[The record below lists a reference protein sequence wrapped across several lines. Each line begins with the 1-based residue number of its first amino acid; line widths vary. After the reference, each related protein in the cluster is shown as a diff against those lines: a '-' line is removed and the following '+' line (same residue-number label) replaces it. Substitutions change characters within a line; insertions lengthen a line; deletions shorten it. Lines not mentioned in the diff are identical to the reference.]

1 MSTEPPAGLA
11 AGEDEPSAPPL
22 AAVAFATGACATLV
36 GVLVGGALGWVAA
49 QGDGDRDVSESVML
63 GAMFIG
69 LLFAPATMAPVRLA
83 RVWPHD
89 WSGSPAGILG
99 RGTAGSALAGVVW
112 GGVGSLLV
120 FALGSLANL
129 PGVEFVFTNILL
141 LGAGFG
147 LVAGTLLGGLV
158 TGVRLLRHR
167 GDREPSGAA
176 RATD

>member
-1 MSTEPPAGLA
+1 MNAEEQVEVV
-11 AGEDEPSAPPL
+11 EDEVLPRPL
-22 AAVAFATGACATLV
+22 PAVAFATGARATLV
-36 GVLVGGALGWVAA
+36 GVVVGAGLGWAAA
-49 QGDGDRDVSESVML
+49 QGDDRRDASESAML

-69 LLFAPATMAPVRLA
+69 LLFAPVTMASVRLA

-89 WSGSPAGILG
+89 WSGSPVATLG
-99 RGTAGSALAGVVW
+99 RGTAGSAVAGVAW
-112 GGVGSLLV
+112 GVLGSLLV

-147 LVAGTLLGGLV
+147 LVAGALLGFVV
-158 TGVRLLRHR
+158 TGVRVLRHR
-167 GDREPSGAA
+167 GERGPSGAA